1 MRITTSLLALTL
13 LVITSAIQVRADIA
27 RPSPAPSP
35 AIAPKHVMNSALQI
49 VPDSK
54 TYGARLQISQDT
66 WNQLREEMNAGTT
79 GQSFTG
85 RIASSST
92 NTIIAGL
99 FMFLSVSFAG
109 VWLAR
114 SANISNRN
122 QKAAVAVLLGF
133 VMLGA
138 AAIIT
143 NANAGPPPAYLY
155 RNLSKNLTAGK
166 PTNGRVDIEI
176 VPDGVGVKLII
187 PTSEALRTA
196 DD

>member
-27 RPSPAPSP
+27 RPPAPTP
-35 AIAPKHVMNSALQI
+35 IAPKRLMNSALQI

-66 WNQLREEMNAGTT
+66 WNQLREEMNAGTPT
-79 GQSFTG
+79 GQSLTG

-114 SANISNRN
+114 SGNLSDRN
-122 QKAAVAVLLGF
+122 QKAAGALLLGF

-138 AAIIT
+138 ATIIT

-166 PTNGRVDIEI
+166 PTSGRVDIEI
-176 VPDGVGVKLII
+176 VPDGAGVKLII
-187 PTSEALRTA
+187 PTSDALRTA